1 MKVDSR
7 YERTF
12 LQRKTVNWQVK
23 ATFDNQFYAST
34 VVTTSVE
41 LQMLEMTVTGR
52 VKTSVLASFVF
63 QIWTWNFIL

>member
-34 VVTTSVE
+34 VVTTFVE